1 MSYMC
6 RFSTSVASNYM
17 RGVRPK
23 TTTNVKRM
31 TTARENR
38 RFLSLHLAC
47 RLFAAVTLGNQ
58 RLDQPTD
65 RQKKKKWE
73 QLRYLLFE

>member
-31 TTARENR
+31 TTAREPS
-38 RFLSLHLAC
+38 FPFSSSCLSSFRC
-47 RLFAAVTLGNQ
+47 CYS
-58 RLDQPTD
+58 P
-65 RQKKKKWE
+65 
-73 QLRYLLFE
+73 